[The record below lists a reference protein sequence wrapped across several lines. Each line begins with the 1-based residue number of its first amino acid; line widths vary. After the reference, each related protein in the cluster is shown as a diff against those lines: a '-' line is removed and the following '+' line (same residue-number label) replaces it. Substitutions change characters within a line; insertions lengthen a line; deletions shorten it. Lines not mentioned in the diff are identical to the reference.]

1 MLQRIHDSVGRWI
14 AALVLGL
21 VSAGFIFWGVERGTT
36 GSASFAAKVNGENI
50 TINEF
55 DRELQNRQN
64 EYQRLYKTELTEDLR
79 RELRR
84 SVLEGMVRD
93 TALKQRVTSQGYR
106 ASDERVDKSIRE
118 ITAFQVGGEFNDQA
132 ALQILT
138 SQGLTPA
145 GFRALQ
151 RQNLE
156 ERDLQ
161 LGIVDSTFLTPAEF
175 RRYIE
180 LYNQRRE
187 VAYALFDAAAFAP
200 KVTIDDAAIAAR
212 YEGNQASYQTA
223 ETVDLEYVELTLADI
238 AAGIQVTDEDL
249 RAAYEEEK
257 QRFQTTEER
266 KARHILIAVADGQE
280 DAARKQADA
289 VEERLKKGEDFA
301 KVAKE
306 VSADAGSKDQG
317 GDLGWISRGTLTGPF
332 EDSLF
337 ALKAGE
343 VSAPV
348 RTDQGFHIIRLDE
361 ERSGDLQPFEAVRD
375 ELAAETKTRRAEM
388 QFYDKANALGEKAFD
403 AYNELASVATS
414 LQLAVKTV
422 KGFPRTGDPNVFR
435 NGAPVVQA
443 AFSDDVVDSG
453 RNSKLVELADDQ
465 VLVLRVTGHNLPKTK
480 PLEEVREQIRAELIR
495 ERTQELA
502 EEASTAFLA
511 DLEKGGDAAA
521 LAAKAGGTW
530 HPAAWVMRTDN
541 AVPTEVLSAAFAMR
555 KADAG
560 APQRQE
566 IALANGSHAV
576 VALSG
581 VQAGEPSG
589 LTQAERD
596 QRQKQL
602 SDQSAR
608 AELTAYID
616 SVRDEASIK
625 IPPEVL
631 EPPAY

>member
-1 MLQRIHDSVGRWI
+1 MLQRIHDSLGRWV

-36 GSASFAAKVNGENI
+36 GTAGFAAKVNGENI

-64 EYQRLYKTELTEDLR
+64 EYQRLYKTELSEELR

-93 TALKQRVTSQGYR
+93 TALKQRVASEGYR
-106 ASDERVDKSIRE
+106 ASDARVDASIRE
-118 ITAFQVGGEFNDQA
+118 ITAFQVGGEFSDQA
-132 ALQILT
+132 ALQVLT
-138 SQGLTPA
+138 SQGLTVA
-145 GFRALQ
+145 GFRTLQ

-156 ERDLQ
+156 QRDLQ

-187 VAYALFDAAAFAP
+187 IAFALFDTAAFAP

-212 YEGNQASYQTA
+212 YEGNQASYQTT
-223 ETVDLEYVELTLADI
+223 ENVDFEYVELTLADI
-238 AAGIQVTDEDL
+238 AAGVQVTDEDL

-266 KARHILIAVADGQE
+266 KARHILISVAEGQE

-289 VEERLKKGEDFA
+289 IEERLKKGEDFA
-301 KVAKE
+301 KIAKE
-306 VSADAGSKDQG
+306 VSTDAGSKDQG

-332 EDSLF
+332 EDALF
-337 ALKAGE
+337 AMQAGE

-348 RTDQGFHIIRLDE
+348 RTEQGFHIIRVDE
-361 ERSGDLQPFEAVRD
+361 LRSGDLQPFETVRD

-388 QFYDKANALGEKAFD
+388 QFYDKSNLLGEKAFD
-403 AYNELASVATS
+403 AYDELASVAATM
-414 LQLAVKTV
+414 QVPVKTV
-422 KGFPRTGDPNVFR
+422 KGFPRTGDPNLFR

-443 AFSDDVVDSG
+443 AFGEDVVDSG

-465 VLVLRVTGHNLPKTK
+465 VLVLRVTAHNVPKTK
-480 PLEEVREQIRAELIR
+480 PLEEVRDQIRAELVR

-502 EEASTAFLA
+502 EAAAAAFLA
-511 DLEKGGDAAA
+511 DVEKGGDPAA
-521 LAAKAGGTW
+521 LATKGGGTW
-530 HPAAWVMRTDN
+530 HAAAWVTRTDN
-541 AVPTEVLSAAFAMR
+541 MVPTEVLSAAFAMR
-555 KADAG
+555 KVEAG
-560 APQRQE
+560 TPQRE
-566 IALANGSHAV
+566 AIALANGSHAV

-589 LTQAERD
+589 LTQTERD

>member
-1 MLQRIHDSVGRWI
+1 MLQRIHDSLGRWV

-50 TINEF
+50 TISEF

-64 EYQRLYKTELTEDLR
+64 EYQRLYKTELNEDLR

-93 TALKQRVTSQGYR
+93 AALKQRVASQGYR
-106 ASDERVDKSIRE
+106 ASDGRVDAAIRE
-118 ITAFQVGGEFNDQA
+118 ITAFQVGGEFSDQA
-132 ALQILT
+132 ALQVLT
-138 SQGLTPA
+138 SQGLTVA

-187 VAYALFDAAAFAP
+187 LAFALFDATAFAP

-212 YEGNQASYQTA
+212 YESNQASYQTT
-223 ETVDLEYVELTLADI
+223 ETVDFEYVELALADI
-238 AAGIQVTDEDL
+238 AAGVQVTDEDL

-266 KARHILIAVADGQE
+266 KARHILISVADGQE

-301 KVAKE
+301 KIAKE
-306 VSADAGSKDQG
+306 VSTDAGSKDQG

-332 EDSLF
+332 EDTLF

-348 RTDQGFHIIRLDE
+348 RTDDGIHVIRVDE
-361 ERSGDLQPFEAVRD
+361 VRSGDLQPFDAV
-375 ELAAETKTRRAEM
+375 KRRARVGNE
-388 QFYDKANALGEKAFD
+388 D
-403 AYNELASVATS
+403 A
-414 LQLAVKTV
+414 
-422 KGFPRTGDPNVFR
+422 PRRD
-435 NGAPVVQA
+435 A
-443 AFSDDVVDSG
+443 
-453 RNSKLVELADDQ
+453 
-465 VLVLRVTGHNLPKTK
+465 VLRQV
-480 PLEEVREQIRAELIR
+480 Q
-495 ERTQELA
+495 
-502 EEASTAFLA
+502 
-511 DLEKGGDAAA
+511 
-521 LAAKAGGTW
+521 
-530 HPAAWVMRTDN
+530 PAR
-541 AVPTEVLSAAFAMR
+541 
-555 KADAG
+555 
-560 APQRQE
+560 
-566 IALANGSHAV
+566 
-576 VALSG
+576 
-581 VQAGEPSG
+581 
-589 LTQAERD
+589 
-596 QRQKQL
+596 
-602 SDQSAR
+602 
-608 AELTAYID
+608 
-616 SVRDEASIK
+616 
-625 IPPEVL
+625 
-631 EPPAY
+631 

>member
-1 MLQRIHDSVGRWI
+1 MLQRIHDSLGRWV

-50 TINEF
+50 TITEF

-64 EYQRLYKTELTEDLR
+64 EYQRLYKTELNEDLR

-84 SVLEGMVRD
+84 SVLDGLVREA
-93 TALKQRVTSQGYR
+93 ALKQRVASQGYR
-106 ASDERVDKSIRE
+106 ASDQRVDASIRE
-118 ITAFQVGGEFNDQA
+118 ISAFQVGGEFSEQA
-132 ALQILT
+132 ALQVLT
-138 SQGLTPA
+138 SQGLTVA
-145 GFRALQ
+145 GFRSLQ

-187 VAYALFDAAAFAP
+187 IAFALFDATTFEP
-200 KVTIDDAAIAAR
+200 KVTIDDAAITAR
-212 YEGNQASYQTA
+212 YESNQDSYQTT
-223 ETVDLEYVELTLADI
+223 ETVDFEYVELALADI
-238 AAGIQVTDEDL
+238 AAGVQVTDEDL

-266 KARHILIAVADGQE
+266 KARHILISVADGQE
-280 DAARKQADA
+280 DAARREADA

-301 KVAKE
+301 KIAKE
-306 VSADAGSKDQG
+306 VSTDAGSKDQG

-332 EDSLF
+332 EDALF
-337 ALKAGE
+337 AMKAGD
-343 VSAPV
+343 VSEPV
-348 RTDQGFHIIRLDE
+348 RTDQGFHIIRVDE
-361 ERSGDLQPFEAVRD
+361 VRSGDLQPFETVRD
-375 ELAAETKTRRAEM
+375 ELAAELKTRRAEM
-388 QFYDKANALGEKAFD
+388 QFYDKSNLLGDKAFD
-403 AYNELASVATS
+403 AYNELASVAAAM
-414 LQLAVKTV
+414 QLPIKTV
-422 KGFPRTGDPNVFR
+422 KDFPRTGDPNLFR

-443 AFSDDVVDSG
+443 AFGEDVVDSG
-453 RNSKLVELADDQ
+453 MNSKLVELADDQ
-465 VLVLRVTGHNLPKTK
+465 VLVLRVTAHNLPKTK
-480 PLEEVREQIRAELIR
+480 PLTEVHDQIRAELVR
-495 ERTQELA
+495 ERAQELA
-502 EEASTAFLA
+502 EAAAAAFLA
-511 DLEKGGDAAA
+511 DLEKGGDPAA
-521 LAAKAGGTW
+521 LAAKGNGTW
-530 HPAAWVMRTDN
+530 HAAAWVMRTDN
-541 AVPTEVLSAAFAMR
+541 MVPTEVLSAAFAMP
-555 KADAG
+555 KAEAG
-560 APQRQE
+560 APQRE
-566 IALANGSHAV
+566 AIALANGSHAV
-576 VALSG
+576 VVLSG

-608 AELTAYID
+608 AELTAYVD

-631 EPPAY
+631 EPPVY

>member
-1 MLQRIHDSVGRWI
+1 MLQRIHDSLGRWV
-14 AALVLGL
+14 AVLVLGL

-36 GSASFAAKVNGENI
+36 GSANFAAKVNGENI
-50 TINEF
+50 TISDF

-64 EYQRLYKTELTEDLR
+64 EYQRVYKTELSEELR

-84 SVLEGMVRD
+84 SVLDGMVRE

-118 ITAFQVGGEFNDQA
+118 ITAFQVGGEFSDQA
-132 ALQILT
+132 ALQVLT
-138 SQGLTPA
+138 SQGLTVA

-187 VAYALFDAAAFAP
+187 IAFALFDATTFAP

-212 YEGNQASYQTA
+212 YEGNQAAYQTT
-223 ETVDLEYVELTLADI
+223 ETVDFEYVELALADI
-238 AAGIQVTDEDL
+238 AAGIQVTDDEL
-249 RAAYEEEK
+249 HAAYDEEK

-266 KARHILIAVADGQE
+266 KARHILIPVAEGQE

-306 VSADAGSKDQG
+306 VSSDAGSKDQG
-317 GDLGWISRGTLTGPF
+317 GDLGWISRGTLPGPF
-332 EDSLF
+332 EDTLF
-337 ALKAGE
+337 AMKVGE

-348 RTDQGFHIIRLDE
+348 RTDQGLHIIRVDE
-361 ERSGDLQPFEAVRD
+361 LRSGDLQPFEAVRD

-388 QFYDKANALGEKAFD
+388 SFYDKSNLLGEKAFD
-403 AYNELASVATS
+403 AYNELASVAAAM
-414 LQLAVKTV
+414 QLPVKTV
-422 KGFPRTGDPNVFR
+422 KGFPRTGDPKLFPNS
-435 NGAPVVQA
+435 APVVQA
-443 AFSDDVVDSG
+443 AFGDEVVDSG

-465 VLVLRVTGHNLPKTK
+465 VLVLRVTAHNEPKTK
-480 PLEEVREQIRAELIR
+480 PLDEVRDQIRAELVR

-502 EEASTAFLA
+502 EAAAAAFLA
-511 DLEKGGDAAA
+511 DVEKGGDPAA

-530 HPAAWVMRTDN
+530 HAAAWVMRTDN
-541 AVPTEVLSAAFAMR
+541 TVPTEVLSAAFAMR
-555 KADAG
+555 KVDAG
-560 APQRQE
+560 APQRE
-566 IALANGSHAV
+566 AIALANGSHAV

>member
-1 MLQRIHDSVGRWI
+1 MLQRIHDSVGRWV

-36 GSASFAAKVNGENI
+36 GNASFAAKVNGENI
-50 TINEF
+50 TISEF
-55 DRELQNRQN
+55 DRELQNRQD
-64 EYQRLYKTELTEDLR
+64 EYQRLYKTELTEELR

-84 SVLEGMVRD
+84 TVLEGMVRD
-93 TALKQRVTSQGYR
+93 EALKQRVASQGYR
-106 ASDERVDKSIRE
+106 ASDERVDQSIRE

-132 ALQILT
+132 ALQVLT
-138 SQGLTPA
+138 SQGLTAA
-145 GFRALQ
+145 GFRVLQ

-187 VAYALFDAAAFAP
+187 IAFALFDATAFAP

-212 YEGNQASYQTA
+212 YDANQASYQTT
-223 ETVDLEYVELTLADI
+223 ESVDFEYVELTLADI
-238 AAGIQVTDEDL
+238 AAGVQVTDEEL
-249 RAAYEEEK
+249 RAAYDEEK
-257 QRFQTTEER
+257 QRFQMTEER
-266 KARHILIAVADGQE
+266 KARHILIPVAEGQE
-280 DAARKQADA
+280 DVARKQADA
-289 VEERLKKGEDFA
+289 VEERLKKGEDFS

-306 VSADAGSKDQG
+306 VSSDAGSKDQG

-332 EDSLF
+332 EDALF
-337 ALKAGE
+337 AMKAGE

-348 RTDQGFHIIRLDE
+348 RTDQGLHIIRVDDL
-361 ERSGDLQPFEAVRD
+361 RSGDLQPFETVRD

-388 QFYDKANALGEKAFD
+388 LFYDKSNLLGEKAFD
-403 AYNELASVATS
+403 AYNELASVAAA
-414 LQLAVKTV
+414 LQLPIKTV

-443 AFSDDVVDSG
+443 AFGEDVVDSG
-453 RNSKLVELADDQ
+453 RNSKLVEIADDE
-465 VLVLRVTGHNLPKTK
+465 VLVLRVTGHNLPKAK
-480 PLEEVREQIRAELIR
+480 PLEEVRDQIRAELVR

-502 EEASTAFLA
+502 EAAAAAFLA
-511 DLEKGGDAAA
+511 DVEKGGDPAA
-521 LAAKAGGTW
+521 LATKAGGTW
-530 HPAAWVMRTDN
+530 HAPAWVMRTDN

-555 KADAG
+555 KVEAG
-560 APQRQE
+560 TPQRE
-566 IALANGSHAV
+566 AIALTNGSHAV
-576 VALSG
+576 VTLTG

-602 SDQSAR
+602 ADQSAR

>member
-1 MLQRIHDSVGRWI
+1 MLQRIHDSLGRWV

-36 GSASFAAKVNGENI
+36 AGSNFAAKVNGENI
-50 TINEF
+50 TISEF

-64 EYQRLYKTELTEDLR
+64 EYQRLYKTELNEDLR

-84 SVLEGMVRD
+84 TVLEGMVRD
-93 TALKQRVTSQGYR
+93 TALKQRVASQGYR

-118 ITAFQVGGEFNDQA
+118 ITAFQVGGEFSDQA
-132 ALQILT
+132 ALQVLT
-138 SQGLTPA
+138 SQGLTVA

-161 LGIVDSTFLTPAEF
+161 IGIVDSTFLTPAEF

-187 VAYALFDAAAFAP
+187 IAFALFDATAFAP
-200 KVTIDDAAIAAR
+200 KVMIDDAAIAAR
-212 YEGNQASYQTA
+212 YEGNQAGYQTT
-223 ETVDLEYVELTLADI
+223 ETVDFEYVELTLADI
-238 AAGIQVTDEDL
+238 ASGVQVTDEEL
-249 RAAYEEEK
+249 RAAYDEEK

-266 KARHILIAVADGQE
+266 KARHILIAVAEGQE

-306 VSADAGSKDQG
+306 VSTDAGSKDQG

-337 ALKAGE
+337 AMKAGE
-343 VSAPV
+343 VSALV
-348 RTDQGFHIIRLDE
+348 RTDQGFHIIRVDE
-361 ERSGDLQPFEAVRD
+361 LRSGDLQPFETARD

-388 QFYDKANALGEKAFD
+388 LFYDKSNLLGEKAFD
-403 AYNELASVATS
+403 AYNELASVAATM
-414 LQLAVKTV
+414 QLPVKTV
-422 KGFPRTGDPNVFR
+422 KGFPRTGNPSLFR
-435 NGAPVVQA
+435 TGAPVVQA
-443 AFSDDVVDSG
+443 AFGDEVVDSG
-453 RNSKLVELADDQ
+453 RNSKLVELGDDQ
-465 VLVLRVTGHNLPKTK
+465 VLVLRVTAHDLPKAK
-480 PLEEVREQIRAELIR
+480 PLEQVRDQIRAELVR

-502 EEASTAFLA
+502 ETAAAGFLA
-511 DLEKGGDAAA
+511 DVEKGGDPAA
-521 LAAKAGGTW
+521 LATKGGGAW
-530 HPAAWVMRTDN
+530 HAAAWVMRTDN
-541 AVPTEVLSAAFAMR
+541 TVPTEVLSAAFAMR
-555 KADAG
+555 KVDAG
-560 APQRQE
+560 ALQRE
-566 IALANGSHAV
+566 AIALANGSHAV

-608 AELTAYID
+608 AELTAYMD
-616 SVRDEASIK
+616 SVRDGATIR

>member
-1 MLQRIHDSVGRWI
+1 MLQRIHDSLGRWV

-36 GSASFAAKVNGENI
+36 GGSNFAAKVNGENI
-50 TINEF
+50 TITEF

-84 SVLEGMVRD
+84 TVLEGMVRD
-93 TALKQRVTSQGYR
+93 TALKQRVASQGYR

-132 ALQILT
+132 ALQVLT
-138 SQGLTPA
+138 SQGLTVA

-187 VAYALFDAAAFAP
+187 IAFALFDAAAFAP
-200 KVTIDDAAIAAR
+200 KVTVDDAAIAAR
-212 YEGNQASYQTA
+212 YEGNQASYQSA
-223 ETVDLEYVELTLADI
+223 ETVDFEYVELTLADI

-266 KARHILIAVADGQE
+266 KARHILIPVAEGQE

-306 VSADAGSKDQG
+306 VSSDAGSKDQG

-332 EDSLF
+332 EDALF
-337 ALKAGE
+337 AMKAGE

-348 RTDQGFHIIRLDE
+348 RTDEGFHIIRVDE
-361 ERSGDLQPFEAVRD
+361 LRSGDLQPFEAVRD
-375 ELAAETKTRRAEM
+375 ELAEETKTRRAEM
-388 QFYDKANALGEKAFD
+388 LFYDKSNLLGEKAFD
-403 AYNELASVATS
+403 AYNELASVATA
-414 LQLAVKTV
+414 LQLPVKTA
-422 KGFPRTGDPNVFR
+422 KGFPRTGDPNLFR
-435 NGAPVVQA
+435 NSAPVVQA
-443 AFSDDVVDSG
+443 AFGDDVVDSG

-465 VLVLRVTGHNLPKTK
+465 VLVLRVTAHSLPKTK
-480 PLEEVREQIRAELIR
+480 PLEEVRDQIRAELVR

-502 EEASTAFLA
+502 EAAAAAFLA
-511 DLEKGGDAAA
+511 DVEKGGDPAV
-521 LAAKAGGTW
+521 LAPKAGGTW
-530 HPAAWVMRTDN
+530 HAAAWVMRTDN
-541 AVPTEVLSAAFAMR
+541 TVPTEVLSAAFAMR
-555 KADAG
+555 KVDGG
-560 APQRQE
+560 APQRE
-566 IALANGSHAV
+566 AIALANGSHAV
-576 VALSG
+576 VAVSG

-608 AELTAYID
+608 AELTAYVD
-616 SVRDEASIK
+616 SVRDEATIR
-625 IPPEVL
+625 IPPEIL

>member
-1 MLQRIHDSVGRWI
+1 MLQRIHDSLGRWV

-50 TINEF
+50 TITEF
-55 DRELQNRQN
+55 DREIQNRQN

-84 SVLEGMVRD
+84 TVLDGMVRD
-93 TALKQRVTSQGYR
+93 AALKQRVASQGYR

-132 ALQILT
+132 ALQMLT
-138 SQGLTPA
+138 SQGLTAA
-145 GFRALQ
+145 GFRVLQ

-187 VAYALFDAAAFAP
+187 IAFALFDSSAFAP

-212 YEGNQASYQTA
+212 YEGNQASYQTT
-223 ETVDLEYVELTLADI
+223 ESVDFEYVELALADI
-238 AAGIQVTDEDL
+238 AAGVQVTDEDL
-249 RAAYEEEK
+249 RAAYDEEK

-266 KARHILIAVADGQE
+266 KARHILIPVAEGQE

-306 VSADAGSKDQG
+306 VSTDAGSKDQG

-332 EDSLF
+332 EDTLF
-337 ALKAGE
+337 AMKTGE

-348 RTDQGFHIIRLDE
+348 RTSEGLHIIRVDE
-361 ERSGDLQPFEAVRD
+361 VRSGDLQPFEAVRE

-388 QFYDKANALGEKAFD
+388 LFYDKSNLLGDKAFD
-403 AYNELASVATS
+403 AYNELASVAAT
-414 LQLAVKTV
+414 LQLPVKTV
-422 KGFPRTGDPNVFR
+422 KGFPRTGDPTVFS
-435 NGAPVVQA
+435 NSAPVVQA
-443 AFSDDVVDSG
+443 AFGEDVVDSG
-453 RNSKLVELADDQ
+453 RNSKLIELADDQ

-480 PLEEVREQIRAELIR
+480 PLEEVRDQIRAELVR

-502 EEASTAFLA
+502 ETAAASFLA
-511 DLEKGGDAAA
+511 DLEKGGDPAM

-530 HPAAWVMRTDN
+530 HAAAWVMRTDN
-541 AVPTEVLSAAFAMR
+541 SVPTEVLSAAFAMR
-555 KADAG
+555 KVEAG
-560 APQRQE
+560 APQRE
-566 IALANGSHAV
+566 AIALQNGGHAV

-581 VQAGEPSG
+581 VQSGEPSG

-616 SVRDEASIK
+616 SVRDAASIK
-625 IPPEVL
+625 IPPEIL
-631 EPPAY
+631 EPRAY

>member
-1 MLQRIHDSVGRWI
+1 M
-14 AALVLGL
+14 
-21 VSAGFIFWGVERGTT
+21 
-36 GSASFAAKVNGENI
+36 
-50 TINEF
+50 
-55 DRELQNRQN
+55 
-64 EYQRLYKTELTEDLR
+64 
-79 RELRR
+79 
-84 SVLEGMVRD
+84 
-93 TALKQRVTSQGYR
+93 
-106 ASDERVDKSIRE
+106 
-118 ITAFQVGGEFNDQA
+118 GGQFSEQA
-132 ALQILT
+132 ALQVLT
-138 SQGLTPA
+138 SQGLTVA

-161 LGIVDSTFLTPAEF
+161 IGIVDSTFLTPAEF

-187 VAYALFDAAAFAP
+187 IAFALFDAAAFAP

-212 YEGNQASYQTA
+212 YEGNQASYQTT
-223 ETVDLEYVELTLADI
+223 ENVDFEYVELALADI
-238 AAGIQVTDEDL
+238 AAGVQVTDEDL

-266 KARHILIAVADGQE
+266 KARHILIAVAEGQE

-301 KVAKE
+301 KIAKE
-306 VSADAGSKDQG
+306 VSTDAGSKDQG

-332 EDSLF
+332 EDALF
-337 ALKAGE
+337 AMKAGD

-348 RTDQGFHIIRLDE
+348 RTDQGFHIIRVDE
-361 ERSGDLQPFEAVRD
+361 LRSGDLQPFDTVRD

-388 QFYDKANALGEKAFD
+388 QFYDKSNLLGEKAFD
-403 AYNELASVATS
+403 AYNELASVAAT
-414 LQLAVKTV
+414 LQLPVKTV
-422 KGFPRTGDPNVFR
+422 KGFPRTGDPNLFR

-443 AFSDDVVDSG
+443 AFGDEVVDSG
-453 RNSKLVELADDQ
+453 KNSKLVELADDQ
-465 VLVLRVTGHNLPKTK
+465 VLVLRVTAHNVPKAK
-480 PLEEVREQIRAELIR
+480 PLEEVRDQIRAELVN

-502 EEASTAFLA
+502 EAAAAAFLA
-511 DLEKGGDAAA
+511 DVEKGGDPAA
-521 LAAKAGGTW
+521 LATKGGGTW
-530 HPAAWVMRTDN
+530 HAAAWVARTDN
-541 AVPTEVLSAAFAMR
+541 TVPTEVLSAAFAMR
-555 KADAG
+555 KVEAG
-560 APQRQE
+560 AVQRE
-566 IALANGSHAV
+566 TIALANGNHAV
-576 VALSG
+576 VTVSG

-589 LTQAERD
+589 LTQTERD

-616 SVRDEASIK
+616 SVHDEASIK

-631 EPPAY
+631 EPPVY

>member
-1 MLQRIHDSVGRWI
+1 MLQRIHDSVGRWV

-36 GSASFAAKVNGENI
+36 GNASFAAKVNGENI
-50 TINEF
+50 TITEF

-84 SVLEGMVRD
+84 TVLEGMVRD
-93 TALKQRVTSQGYR
+93 AALKQRVASQGYR

-118 ITAFQVGGEFNDQA
+118 IAAFQVGGEFNDQA
-132 ALQILT
+132 ALQVLT
-138 SQGLTPA
+138 SQGLTA
-145 GFRALQ
+145 TGFRGLQ

-187 VAYALFDAAAFAP
+187 IAFALFDATALAP

-212 YEGNQASYQTA
+212 YEGNQAGYQTT
-223 ETVDLEYVELTLADI
+223 ENVDFEYVELTLADI
-238 AAGIQVTDEDL
+238 AAGVQVTDEEL
-249 RAAYEEEK
+249 HAAYDEEK

-266 KARHILIAVADGQE
+266 KARHILIPIAEGQE

-289 VEERLKKGEDFA
+289 IEERLKKGEDFA

-306 VSADAGSKDQG
+306 VSTDAGSKDQG

-332 EDSLF
+332 EDTLF
-337 ALKAGE
+337 AMKAGE
-343 VSAPV
+343 VSAPI
-348 RTDQGFHIIRLDE
+348 RTDQGLHIIRVDE
-361 ERSGDLQPFEAVRD
+361 LRSGDLQPFETVRD

-388 QFYDKANALGEKAFD
+388 LFYDKSNLLGEKAFD
-403 AYNELASVATS
+403 AYNELASVAAA
-414 LQLAVKTV
+414 LQIPVKTV
-422 KGFPRTGDPNVFR
+422 KGFPRTGDPAVFR

-443 AFSDDVVDSG
+443 AFGEDVVDSG

-465 VLVLRVTGHNLPKTK
+465 VLVLRVTGHNVPKTK
-480 PLEEVREQIRAELIR
+480 PLEEVRDQIRAELVR

-502 EEASTAFLA
+502 EAAAAAFLA
-511 DLEKGGDAAA
+511 DVEKGGDPAA
-521 LAAKAGGTW
+521 LATKGGGTW

-555 KADAG
+555 KAEAG
-560 APQRQE
+560 TPQRQA
-566 IALANGSHAV
+566 IALTNGSHAV
-576 VALSG
+576 VALTG
-581 VQAGEPSG
+581 VQAGEPAG

-616 SVRDEASIK
+616 SVRDAASIK
-625 IPPEVL
+625 IPAEVL